1 MTTKVESHNS
11 TAAQPGGPPGTSGT
25 ALFVVLWF
33 LWAALLIGAM
43 IVGNFGSHGSALATA
58 GRMGSSLVLVVAG
71 WTAWALWRRWTVGT
85 YALLVAVGMTLGT
98 IGDFFNAG
106 LLDFIPL
113 PDPVLGGI
121 AAFGLGHIA
130 YIAGCISLARR
141 AGLTCPRTL
150 TAGIVA
156 WQLVGVVGWY
166 FVAMQGTEGRA
177 LVWPALPYSL
187 LLAGTAGVTSGLALQ
202 ERRLAGLALGAALFL
217 ASDLILAFG
226 LFRGSF
232 AHQTECVWMTYGPGQ
247 MLIVF
252 STLSAALVLAQRR
265 AL

>member
-1 MTTKVESHNS
+1 M
-11 TAAQPGGPPGTSGT
+11 
-25 ALFVVLWF
+25 F
-33 LWAALLIGAM
+33 
-43 IVGNFGSHGSALATA
+43 
-58 GRMGSSLVLVVAG
+58 
-71 WTAWALWRRWTVGT
+71 
-85 YALLVAVGMTLGT
+85 ALLVAVGMTLGT
-98 IGDFFNAG
+98 VGDFFNAG

-130 YIAGCISLARR
+130 YIAGCFNLARR
-141 AGLTCPRTL
+141 AGLTCPRAL
-150 TAGIVA
+150 AAGVIA

-252 STLSAALVLAQRR
+252 STLSAALVLAHRR
-265 AL
+265 AS